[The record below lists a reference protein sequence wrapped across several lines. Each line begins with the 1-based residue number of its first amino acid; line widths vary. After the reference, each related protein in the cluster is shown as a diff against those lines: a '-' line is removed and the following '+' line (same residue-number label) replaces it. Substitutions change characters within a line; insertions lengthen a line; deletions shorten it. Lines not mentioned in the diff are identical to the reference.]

1 MSQRSAHT
9 TAVLQ
14 ALFVTFLWS
23 TSWVLIKFG
32 LDDIPALTFAGL
44 RYFVAFLVLLPFYFF
59 SGQAQAMRRLTRR
72 DLALLALLG
81 LLYYTITQG
90 SQFLGLSLLP
100 ATNFSVLLNGT
111 ALVVA
116 VLGIYLL
123 REYPTRRQWLGMGVF
138 LAGVA
143 LFFFPFDFPPGAA
156 VGYLVAAVHIL
167 ATSLSSILG
176 REVNRRHTVSPLT
189 VTTVSMGIGATL
201 LLGLGLAVEPAPRL
215 DLRSGLLV
223 LWLAVVNTALAF
235 TLWNKTLRTL
245 TATESSVINNTM
257 LIQIAVL
264 AWVFLG
270 EALAPL
276 QIIGLLVV
284 AAGAL
289 LVQLQPAGA
298 KVKKG

>member
-1 MSQRSAHT
+1 MSRLSAHT

-32 LDDIPALTFAGL
+32 LEDIPALTFAGL
-44 RYFVAFLVLLPFYFF
+44 RYFVAFLVLLPFYLF
-59 SGQAQAMRRLTRR
+59 SGQAQAVRGLSRR
-72 DLALLALLG
+72 DLGLLAALG

-90 SQFLGLSLLP
+90 SQFLALSLLP

-123 REYPTRRQWLGMGVF
+123 REYPTRQQWLGMLVF

-143 LFFFPFDFPPGAA
+143 LFFFPYRFPVGAA
-156 VGYLVAAVHIL
+156 AGYLVAAVHLL
-167 ATSLSSILG
+167 ATSLSTILG
-176 REVNRRHTVSPLT
+176 REVNRQHTLSPLT
-189 VTTVSMGIGATL
+189 VTTISMGIGATV
-201 LLGLGLAVEPAPRL
+201 LLGLGLAIEPAPRL

-223 LWLAVVNTALAF
+223 LWLAVVNTAVAF

-257 LIQIAVL
+257 LIQIALL
-264 AWVFLG
+264 AWLFLG
-270 EALAPL
+270 EALTPL
-276 QIIGLLVV
+276 QITGLVVV

-289 LVQLQPAGA
+289 LVQLHPPR
-298 KVKKG
+298 